1 MIIQKDQEKII
12 SILKKIYR
20 QILTKQNID
29 LLKNEIVQL
38 IEDFN
43 KKNRVNKIN
52 ISEKT
57 SLVISLSLIHI

>member
-1 MIIQKDQEKII
+1 MIIQKDQKKII

-38 IEDFN
+38 NEDFN
-43 KKNRVNKIN
+43 KKK
-52 ISEKT
+52 SSK
-57 SLVISLSLIHI
+57 